1 MKGNFLQLF
10 IFTEYLI
17 VQYISS
23 PVMQQA
29 IRFWDAILSKLLT
42 DPRCPPIIKVANQT
56 AREYLKKLVDFT
68 SQFVQVNNVQHK
80 PKNRWYK
87 LLKLIVQIQCNT
99 LMVD

>member
-1 MKGNFLQLF
+1 
-10 IFTEYLI
+10 
-17 VQYISS
+17 
-23 PVMQQA
+23 MQQA

-80 PKNRWYK
+80 PKNR
-87 LLKLIVQIQCNT
+87 
-99 LMVD
+99 